1 MSVMTS
7 QVLEFAGLPK
17 TQIFK
22 YLENQTFFSSVIYFK
37 LKAIKW
43 KTSFLAEVALNR
55 FPTYFKFSMPASAWT
70 TLHAVG
76 PIQIKKK
83 TFPRWLLSTWLDSLR
98 DASQVEGL
106 TRWKKVNSK
115 PVSIFILWY
124 YIIYYNT
131 NFWET

>member
-7 QVLEFAGLPK
+7 QILEFAGLPK

-37 LKAIKW
+37 LKARKW
-43 KTSFLAEVALNR
+43 KTSFLAEIALNR

-76 PIQIKKK
+76 PIQKKK
-83 TFPRWLLSTWLDSLR
+83 KKKKPFPRWLLSTWLDSLR
-98 DASQVEGL
+98 DVSQAKGL

-124 YIIYYNT
+124 YII
-131 NFWET
+131 